1 MLKYQDKNQIRKN
14 KKFFKK
20 TVFLFLFFIITA
32 LGVWS
37 FLGGPVNLISRPLLL
52 SGNWVSRGFD
62 NLGFYF
68 NSKESLSEENVFL
81 IEENLSLKAKLE
93 NYEIIEKENLDLKK
107 TLNRI
112 KDPQNYVLA
121 NILTKPNRSLYDS
134 VILDIGKNHNIETG
148 DTAYAYG
155 EIPIGR
161 ISEVYENSS
170 LLTLFTSPGLK
181 TEGFIDEVNA
191 SVELIGR
198 GGGNFET
205 VIPVDLSLPNGTKVY
220 IPGYDARVLARIIET
235 ISSPSDPFK
244 KVILNSPIN
253 IENLKWVQ
261 LKIK

>member
-32 LGVWS
+32 LGAWS
-37 FLGGPVNLISRPLLL
+37 FLGGPVNIISRPLLL
-52 SGNWVSRGFD
+52 SGNWISQGFD

-68 NSKESLSEENVFL
+68 NSKESLSKENDFLTEENF
-81 IEENLSLKAKLE
+81 SLKARLE
-93 NYEIIEKENLDLKK
+93 NYEIIEKENLDLKQ

-112 KDPQNYVLA
+112 KEPQNYILA

-134 VILDIGKNHNIETG
+134 VILDIGKNHNVEIE

-205 VIPVDLSLPNGTKVY
+205 VIPIDLILPNGTKVY

-244 KVILNSPIN
+244 KVILNSPVN
-253 IENLKWVQ
+253 IESLKWVQ
-261 LKIK
+261 VRIK

>member
-32 LGVWS
+32 LGAWS

-52 SGNWVSRGFD
+52 SGNWISRGFN

-68 NSKESLSEENVFL
+68 NSKESLFKENVFL
-81 IEENLSLKAKLE
+81 MEENFSLKAKLE

-112 KDPQNYVLA
+112 KDPQSYVLA

-170 LLTLFTSPGLK
+170 LLTLFTSP
-181 TEGFIDEVNA
+181 
-191 SVELIGR
+191 
-198 GGGNFET
+198 
-205 VIPVDLSLPNGTKVY
+205 
-220 IPGYDARVLARIIET
+220 
-235 ISSPSDPFK
+235 
-244 KVILNSPIN
+244 
-253 IENLKWVQ
+253 
-261 LKIK
+261 